1 MMNLKNFIKSVV
13 FSDIWHNNFEKLNIR
28 TLLIYNW
35 KLRFFND
42 YAQQLEMESLGKIPN
57 HRSEFKYT
65 GQTIFG
71 GFGSTAQHSYFQLLH
86 QGTTK
91 FCADIINTEKDKKDN
106 KLLFAQSIAQA
117 NLLAFS
123 ADKSLSNHEKVNGG
137 TPVNLFTLKELDAFT
152 LGYLIAFWEHRV
164 FLTACMLEIN
174 PYDQYGVSAGK
185 IYAKR
190 YLDKNGG

>member
-1 MMNLKNFIKSVV
+1 MDRTALSAIKNDEFKNFIKSVV

-123 ADKSLSNHEKVNGG
+123 ADKSLGNHEKVNGG
-137 TPVNLFTLKELDAFT
+137 TPVNLFTLKRIRCIYSWVLNSI
-152 LGYLIAFWEHRV
+152 LGASSIFN
-164 FLTACMLEIN
+164 CMHVRN
-174 PYDQYGVSAGK
+174 
-185 IYAKR
+185 
-190 YLDKNGG
+190 